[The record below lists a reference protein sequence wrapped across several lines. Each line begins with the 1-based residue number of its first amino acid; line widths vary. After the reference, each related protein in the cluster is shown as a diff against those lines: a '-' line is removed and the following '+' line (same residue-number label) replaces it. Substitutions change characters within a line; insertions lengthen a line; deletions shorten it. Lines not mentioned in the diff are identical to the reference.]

1 MKDRFYNGIMGLV
14 IGDALGVPVE
24 FKKRDTY
31 TVIDMTGYGTYN
43 QPPGTWSDDSSLTL
57 ATLESMVRRNAVDP
71 PDIMLNFFYWLQNG
85 EFTPY
90 GKVFD
95 VGGATRRAIVRYA
108 NGKAPLNCGGKT
120 RMDNG
125 NGALMRIL
133 PVAMLP
139 DSTYK
144 QINIL
149 SVAHLTHAHFISDF
163 ACLVYAAIAENLMN
177 DMKKEEAVSA
187 GIQRLQHNVEKISM
201 LTEYNRLPNIQTL
214 KRAEIRSSGYVVD
227 TLEAALWC
235 FLNTDS
241 YKDCVLAA
249 VNLGE
254 DTDTV
259 AAVAGG
265 LAGIYYGCGGE
276 NGIPENWIA
285 QIPRRDWMKG
295 LCGEPILKIN
305 FQYRFKMMAAVQD
318 KFKL

>member
-1 MKDRFYNGIMGLV
+1 MNKFYNGIMGLV
-14 IGDALGVPVE
+14 VGDALGVPME
-24 FKKRDTY
+24 FKKRDTF
-31 TVIDMTGYGTYN
+31 TVTDMTGYGTYN

-57 ATLESMVRRNAVDP
+57 ATLDSMAKLGKVDP
-71 PDIMLNFFYWLQNG
+71 ADIMQNFFYWLNDG
-85 EFTPY
+85 MFTPY

-95 VGGATRRAIVRYA
+95 VGGGTRRAIARFA
-108 NGKAPLNCGGKT
+108 NGKDAAKCGGKT

-133 PVAMLP
+133 PVAMMP
-139 DSTYK
+139 DRTYK
-144 QINIL
+144 QVDIL

-163 ACLVYAAIAENLMN
+163 ACLVYTVIVENLMDGLN
-177 DMKKEEAVSA
+177 KEEAVSV
-187 GIQRLQHNVEKISM
+187 GIQRLQHNIENISM

-235 FLNTDS
+235 FLNTNT
-241 YKDCVLAA
+241 YRDCVLAA

-276 NGIPENWIA
+276 SGVPDEWIA
-285 QIPRRDWMKG
+285 QIPRRDWIKG
-295 LCGEPILKIN
+295 LCAELI
-305 FQYRFKMMAAVQD
+305 FES
-318 KFKL
+318 